1 MVHPDLGKC
10 PRDRHLFGPGPK
22 RILALDGGGVRGA
35 ITVAFLE
42 RIEQILDKR
51 AGHEVRLGDYFDLVG
66 GTSTGAIIAGA
77 LALGHRVS
85 QVRQFYEER
94 AHLAF
99 KRQKWHLPYLKPKFD
114 GRGLRAEIER
124 VIGDCTLGDEQRLV
138 TGLCIVTKRLDTG
151 SPWILTNSPRAPYW
165 ETPVPDP
172 ATGKPHYIGN
182 KHYRLSN
189 LVRASTAAPHFFDP
203 ELLPIT
209 EGKDPLPHF
218 VAAPFDQPLLARM
231 LQAGLEYLGQRARPF
246 KQLDGYGL
254 FIDGG
259 VSPYGN
265 PSIALLLV
273 ASLTAFGLNWR
284 LTPNDLAL
292 VSIGTGTFRP
302 HISYNSLRFF
312 GFPKL
317 AFHALMSV
325 MSDAEALTLTQMQ
338 WLGECASPW
347 TINSEIKKLVGDG
360 PTRGKLFRFF
370 RYDIRLELDWIKQ
383 KLGVQL
389 STRDLDRFRAMDD
402 PGVVEPL
409 HALAHA
415 AAEYQV
421 KPEDWTNVFPPS
433 IEHTNESS

>member
-1 MVHPDLGKC
+1 MVHPDLRKC

-42 RIEQILDKR
+42 RIEQILDKC
-51 AGHEVRLGDYFDLVG
+51 AGHEVRLADHLDLIG

-85 QVRQFYEER
+85 QIREFYEER
-94 AHLAF
+94 AYLAF
-99 KRQKWHLPYLKPKFD
+99 KRQRWHIPYLKPKFD
-114 GRGLRAEIER
+114 ARGLRAEIER
-124 VIGDCTLGDEQRLV
+124 IVGDCALGDEERLV
-138 TGLCIVTKRLDTG
+138 TGLCIVAKRLDTG
-151 SPWILTNSPRAPYW
+151 SPWILTNSRCAPYW

-172 ATGKPHYIGN
+172 KTGKPPYIGN

-203 ELLPIT
+203 ELLPIM
-209 EGKDPLPHF
+209 EGKNPLPHF
-218 VAAPFDQPLLARM
+218 VAAPFDQPFFARI
-231 LQAGLEYLGQRARPF
+231 LQAGLEYLRLRERPLTE
-246 KQLDGYGL
+246 LDGYGL

-259 VSPYGN
+259 VTPYNN
-265 PSIALLLV
+265 PSIALLMV
-273 ASLTAFGLNWR
+273 AAVAAFGLKWR
-284 LTPNDLAL
+284 LTPDDLTL
-292 VSIGTGTFRP
+292 VSIGTGAFRP
-302 HISYNSLRFF
+302 RMSYEKLRFF

-325 MSDAEALTLTQMQ
+325 MSDAETLTLTQMQ

-347 TINSEIKKLVGDG
+347 TINSEIKKLIGDG
-360 PTRGKLFRFF
+360 PPQGKLFRFF
-370 RYDIRLELDWIKQ
+370 RYDIRLELAWIKE
-383 KLGVQL
+383 KLRIQL
-389 STRDLDRFRAMDD
+389 SAKDLDRFRAMDD
-402 PGVVEPL
+402 PGIVEPL

-421 KPEDWTNVFPPS
+421 KAEDWESLFPPRDS
-433 IEHTNESS
+433 KTQVN